1 MTRMTTISFGKA
13 NIDEFTWS
21 AKGGSRNALAQSEPS
36 QPVPGPEHARLD
48 PVGKIGYGGNGFARG
63 ERQTAPEWPAPPLGR
78 KGAQPDLVAIAGAH
92 DGAHLADAVDQPAIQ
107 RHAPGQHVTAE

>member
-1 MTRMTTISFGKA
+1 MTRTMTISFGRA
-13 NIDEFTWS
+13 NIDEIYLERQRRV
-21 AKGGSRNALAQSEPS
+21 KDALAQSEPS
-36 QPVPGPEHARLD
+36 QPVPGPDQALLD
-48 PVGKIGYGGNGFARG
+48 PVGKIGNGGNGFARG

-92 DGAHLADAVDQPAIQ
+92 DRAHLADAVDQPAIQ